1 MLDSSNVR
9 GTLELEPKKKRKKQE
24 KRRSKHRERSKESS
38 HFHFLARM
46 TWSRMIK
53 NESPII
59 ESILVFFFFANQ
71 IPE

>member
-9 GTLELEPKKKRKKQE
+9 GTLELEPKKKKE

-59 ESILVFFFFANQ
+59 ESILVFCFANQ